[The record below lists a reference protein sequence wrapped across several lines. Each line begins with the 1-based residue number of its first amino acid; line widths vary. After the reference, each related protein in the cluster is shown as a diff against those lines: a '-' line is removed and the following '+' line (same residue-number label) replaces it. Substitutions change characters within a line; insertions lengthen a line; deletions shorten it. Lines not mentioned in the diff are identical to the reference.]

1 MSPDEQMRLNVQMA
15 WLRGML
21 MSRIKDCGV
30 EMFPGSDGAFTIA
43 GLWDLLRNAER
54 GGN

>member
-1 MSPDEQMRLNVQMA
+1 MRPDDQLKLNMQMM
-15 WLRGML
+15 WMRGL
-21 MSRIKDCGV
+21 LLGRIKDCGV
-30 EMFPGSDGAFTIA
+30 DMFPGSDGAFSIA